1 MIGNNVFNTVAGY
14 QSQIGDLYG
23 GVVQGGAGSA
33 YQNMIDR
40 SLADLDRAR
49 QMAVNQMDA
58 KTPLGAYGGSRHG
71 VATALTNERFGEQ
84 AQNMIAQQRAN
95 EFNTQMNAARGLGAL
110 GSQMFGQGRY
120 GLGLQ
125 MDMANQAQAQEQA
138 MLNAAAQQTA
148 QNLGYDP
155 SLLQNTIGMFSSVP
169 FNNQMTTTPEKLGLV
184 DYASAIGNLFGGGG
198 LFEGFF

>member
-1 MIGNNVFNTVAGY
+1 MLGNNVFNTVAGY

-23 GVVQGGAGSA
+23 NVVQGGAGSA

-40 SLADLDRAR
+40 SLSDLDRAR

-58 KTPLGAYGGSRHG
+58 QTPLGAYGGSRHG

-95 EFNTQMNAARGLGAL
+95 EFNAQMNAARGLGAL
-110 GSQMFGQGRY
+110 GSQMFGQGQY

-125 MDMANQAQAQEQA
+125 MDFANKAQAQEQA
-138 MLNAAAQQTA
+138 LLNAALQQTGE
-148 QNLGYDP
+148 NLGYDP
-155 SLLQNTIGMFSSVP
+155 SILSNTLGMFGSVP
-169 FNNQMTTTPEKLGLV
+169 SITETTTTPQQLGLV
-184 DYASAIGNLFGGGG
+184 DYASAIGNLFGKSG
-198 LFEGFF
+198 LFSGFF

>member
-40 SLADLDRAR
+40 SLADLERAR

-58 KTPLGAYGGSRHG
+58 NTPLGAYGGSRHG

-110 GSQMFGQGRY
+110 GSQMFGQGQY

-125 MDMANQAQAQEQA
+125 TNLANQAQAQEQA

-148 QNLGYDP
+148 AKLGYDP
-155 SLLQNTIGMFSSVP
+155 SLLQSTIGMFGDVP
-169 FNNQMTTTPEKLGLV
+169 FAGQMTTTPEKLGLV

>member
-14 QSQIGDLYG
+14 QSQVGDLYG

-49 QMAVNQMDA
+49 QMAVNEMDA
-58 KTPLGAYGGSRHG
+58 KTPLGAYGGTRHG

-95 EFNTQMNAARGLGAL
+95 EFNAQMNAARGLGAL
-110 GSQMFGQGRY
+110 GSQMFGQGKY

-125 MDMANQAQAQEQA
+125 MNLANQAQAQEQA

-148 QNLGYDP
+148 ENLGYDP
-155 SLLQNTIGMFSSVP
+155 SLLQSTIGMFGDVP
-169 FNNQMTTTPEKLGLV
+169 FAGQQTVTPEKLGLV